1 MFGLFKSKPEEEKK
15 EEKTIEELRGNFQCN
30 EMEFRRFY
38 RDVVYVKLAIYWSL
52 EKPVLKID

>member
-30 EMEFRRFY
+30 TTGFGGLYEM
-38 RDVVYVKLAIYWSL
+38 
-52 EKPVLKID
+52 